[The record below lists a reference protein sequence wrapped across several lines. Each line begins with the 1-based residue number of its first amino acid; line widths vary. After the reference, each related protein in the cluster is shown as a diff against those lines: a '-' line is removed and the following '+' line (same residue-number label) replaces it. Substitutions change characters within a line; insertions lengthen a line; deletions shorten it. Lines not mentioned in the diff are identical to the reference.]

1 MKEVTDDTSLVH
13 ILTSIPFQIQ
23 VYDVP
28 VLRKTEHVA
37 RFVGNLLGTVMAVD
51 FVPGRNQYSYLRV
64 RFGVDIRGALPK
76 STTLVINAAG
86 KTVKFKYERM
96 FSFCFWCGFL
106 DHVVDDCVDFFEKGQ
121 RYEECG
127 YDESLRGILP
137 RPAYAPV
144 PAFRAS
150 QVVPHPLLTYVALS
164 RYGGKSSLNGT
175 SGLVA
180 PLGFLPLPQRP
191 QPIQQAP
198 LPSLL
203 VSGSMLNSLGTTLG
217 SVPTLAHPAS
227 TLAMAFLQKVSLI
240 RPSGSVDSMVS
251 MGSSLFQ
258 SGGQISLDSLGERP
272 M

>member
-1 MKEVTDDTSLVH
+1 M
-13 ILTSIPFQIQ
+13 
-23 VYDVP
+23 
-28 VLRKTEHVA
+28 
-37 RFVGNLLGTVMAVD
+37 LLGLLETSWVQLWLLILSR
-51 FVPGRNQYSYLRV
+51 GGINIYLRV

-227 TLAMAFLQKVSLI
+227 TLAMAFFAEGEFDSAIWECGFDGFHGFLVVSVWRSDI
-240 RPSGSVDSMVS
+240 FG
-251 MGSSLFQ
+251 
-258 SGGQISLDSLGERP
+258 
-272 M
+272 